1 MATRLFLHSTD
12 PELTARMDPKVRR
25 LIEQRQRTLKKAL
38 QSRLKRARTITLE
51 IGCGHGHFL
60 TAYAE
65 RFPEEFCIG
74 IDVNRR
80 RIDRAVIKAER
91 SRAKNLWFLY
101 AEAME
106 FLKFLP
112 RTVKLGKIWILY
124 PDPWPKKRHFKN
136 RIIQAEFLGALADA
150 CRRSAKLHIKSDQAE
165 FMEWTRDL
173 LLASD
178 EWRLSRRQAFPELAT
193 TVFQTLTRGKAFE
206 VTARLEPMEKADNQ
220 KLPTHCDD

>member
-12 PELTARMDPKVRR
+12 PELTARMDPEVRR
-25 LIEQRQRTLKKAL
+25 SIEQRQKTLKTAL
-38 QSRLKRARTITLE
+38 QSRLKRVPTITLE

-65 RFPEEFCIG
+65 RNPEEFCVG

-80 RIDRAVIKAER
+80 RVDRAVTKAER
-91 SRAKNLWFLY
+91 SQANNLWFLY

-136 RIIQAEFLGALADA
+136 RIIQEDFLGALAEV
-150 CRRSAKLHIKSDQAE
+150 CRSSAHLHIKSDQAG
-165 FMEWTRDL
+165 FMEWTREL
-173 LLASD
+173 ILASD
-178 EWRLSRRQAFPELAT
+178 EWRFCRGHAFPEGAT
-193 TVFQTLTRGKAFE
+193 TVFQTLTQGKAFE
-206 VTARLEPMEKADNQ
+206 VTAKR
-220 KLPTHCDD
+220 T